1 MPFVCADES
10 ELVMQANTVVCSPS
24 NHMVE
29 KEICKNDRTTD
40 IILYCDLG

>member
-10 ELVMQANTVVCSPS
+10 ELVMQANTVVCSPG

-29 KEICKNDRTTD
+29 KEIVRTIELQT
-40 IILYCDLG
+40 LYCTVT